1 MFAAGLQSLKADIE
15 AERRA
20 KEDAMMK
27 KVSIQEKSTS
37 FIQEQQ
43 KQIELLHEEK
53 VPHG

>member
-20 KEDAMMK
+20 KEEAMMRK
-27 KVSIQEKSTS
+27 ASIQEKSTT
-37 FIQEQQ
+37 FIQDQQ

-53 VPHG
+53 VPYD